1 MSGPDPTL
9 DQLRRSNP
17 EPSLDALDDNE
28 LALIFSTLQERRP
41 SMTTTRT
48 PPRTPGTREQRRW
61 LKPVLAFGSALI
73 IVLVAIG
80 GGLLLLRGT
89 ALPPA
94 AAPTTTVPQVAT
106 TTPASTTEAPTI
118 TTAAPA
124 DTPQAVP
131 PLDPGAAWEVVA
143 SGEETPTMAV
153 AFIDGIGWIAVGGP
167 YVMVSQNS
175 AEWVKADTAGVIL
188 DNAGFLSGVVAG
200 GPGALAYGRT
210 CEGGGD
216 FGYEPFPC
224 PQEPV
229 LFSSADGLTWKR
241 VTSDTFRGCVDHEAA
256 ECYAGITDLAV
267 AADGSL
273 IAAGPDPTTR
283 DGIEAAPYVTE
294 SAVWSSTDGES
305 WQRHDIALDA
315 IVPDGWNAGGES
327 LGQIV
332 HTSDRWLASF
342 SVWRW
347 LPDDEFEEGYT
358 ILLESSDGAD
368 WRIVETSDTFLHA
381 GPDDIVAGPNGV
393 LAIGGQTTWWSTDG
407 QEWVQSTIPGENWF
421 DRAIALD
428 SGFIVYNREGPKA
441 FAFTRDGIEWTVFA
455 GDDDLTGVGWN
466 EVSGIDVG
474 ADTGDGIST
483 TLIGVGYHGL
493 DYGESEGETTPPE
506 PVIMHWSGYWS
517 G

>member
-1 MSGPDPTL
+1 ML
-9 DQLRRSNP
+9 EQLRRSNP

-28 LALIFSTLQERRP
+28 LALIFSTLEETRL
-41 SMTTTRT
+41 STTTTRT
-48 PPRTPGTREQRRW
+48 PQRTPRTRGPRGW
-61 LKPVLAFGSALI
+61 FKPALAFGSALVL
-73 IVLVAIG
+73 VLVAIG

-89 ALPPA
+89 ALQPA
-94 AAPTTTVPQVAT
+94 AEPTTTVPQVAT
-106 TTPASTTEAPTI
+106 TTPASTTEAPT

-124 DTPQAVP
+124 TTPQAVP
-131 PLDPGAAWEVVA
+131 PLDPGAAWEVVV
-143 SGEETPTMAV
+143 SGGETPTMAV

-188 DNAGFLSGVVAG
+188 NNAAFLSGVVAG

-224 PQEPV
+224 PQEPA
-229 LFSSADGLTWKR
+229 LFSSTDGLTWER
-241 VTSDTFRGCVDHEAA
+241 VTSDAFHGCVDRDTA
-256 ECYAGITDLAV
+256 ECYAGITDLGV
-267 AADGSL
+267 TTNGSL

-305 WQRHDIALDA
+305 WQRHDIALNA
-315 IVPDGWNAGGES
+315 IVPDGWNAGSES
-327 LGQIV
+327 LGQFM
-332 HTSDRWLASF
+332 HTNDRWLAFF

-358 ILLESSDGAD
+358 ILLESSDGSD
-368 WRIVETSDTFLHA
+368 WRIIDTGDTFLDA
-381 GPDDIVAGPNGV
+381 GPDDVVAGPNGL

-428 SGFIVYNREGPKA
+428 SGFIVYNREGDPA
-441 FAFTRDGIEWTVFA
+441 FAFTRDGIEWTAFA
-455 GDDDLTGVGWN
+455 GDDDLGGVGWN
-466 EVSGIDVG
+466 EIAGIDVT
-474 ADTGDGIST
+474 ADAGDGIST
-483 TLIGVGYHGL
+483 TLVGVGYHGL
-493 DYGESEGETTPPE
+493 DYGEDESDGGPPE
-506 PVIMHWSGYWS
+506 PVIMRWSGVWS